1 MLANDQSAEKQSPFK
16 RFLASPF
23 LLLIVMLIAVDVV
36 VIYIQSQDKANQFQQ
51 NPRLVAI
58 RQAIESDRRPD
69 IVVLGDSLI
78 YSALF
83 FADDAQGLVKDRKQH
98 FTYLEAKFLKQLL
111 KKEFGDDIDILNLSM
126 PGANPTDAHLL
137 ISELEARGKL
147 PKLVLYGISPRAMVD
162 NLVPTAG
169 AIGGRLVLN
178 VRPTGTAT
186 SGIAGACDKF
196 VRTVSNFDPVAN
208 KIREYGQLGDT
219 PGKEKLRDFFTGV
232 VWNYYHDRAKI
243 KSNFDAITLKALGR
257 KDEQQQIALTT
268 LAAPQ
273 PVKLERKRRSGK
285 RTAFQVDPASFQRDL
300 NNYQVRY
307 NPPNFKKL
315 ESQSD
320 QLFKCAEILK
330 NNNSHFLVVSMP
342 ISEDNRNLIPDKL
355 FKAYESTLN
364 KIATEPGVT
373 LVDLLTT
380 REFDKASFLDSAHLN
395 GSGATRLDQRLVS
408 SIDKSWF

>member
-1 MLANDQSAEKQSPFK
+1 MIADERSENKPSPFK

-23 LLLIVMLIAVDVV
+23 LLLVVMLVFVDAA
-36 VIYIQSQDKANQFQQ
+36 VIYSQSLDKANQFQQ

-58 RQAIESDRRPD
+58 REAIESDRRPD

-83 FADDAQGLVKDRKQH
+83 FADDAQGLVADRKQH
-98 FTYLEAKFLKQLL
+98 FTYLEAKFLKRLL
-111 KKEFGDDIDILNLSM
+111 KQQFGDDIDVLNLSM

-178 VRPTGTAT
+178 VQPVGTAA
-186 SGIAGACDKF
+186 SGISGACDKL
-196 VRTVSNFDPVAN
+196 VRTISNLDPVAN
-208 KIREYGQLGDT
+208 KIREYGQLGDS
-219 PGKEKLRDFFTGV
+219 PSKEKLRDFFTGV

-243 KSNFDAITLKALGR
+243 KSSFDSITLKALGR
-257 KDEQQQIALTT
+257 STEEKVALNT

-273 PVKLERKRRSGK
+273 PVKLQRKRRSGK
-285 RTAFQVDPASFQRDL
+285 RTAFQVDAASFQRDL
-300 NNYQVRY
+300 NNYRVRY

-315 ESQSD
+315 DRQAD
-320 QLFKCAEILK
+320 QLYKCAEILQR
-330 NNNSHFLVVSMP
+330 NSTHFLVVSMP
-342 ISEDNRNLIPDKL
+342 ISEDNRNLIPGNL
-355 FKAYESTLN
+355 FRAYEETLGTLAS
-364 KIATEPGVT
+364 KPGVT

-408 SIDKSWF
+408 SMDRSWF